1 MNELVIKLTGEIQSS
16 NFDEWKTDL
25 IKQIQ
30 STRTELT
37 TDDEFAAAVDH
48 VKQFKKAEKALKA
61 AKQSALE
68 QAADIQALF
77 AAIDEVAAEAR
88 AARLTLE
95 RQIKTRKQELKD
107 AAISAGTD
115 TIKTVLAD
123 QSDDFQLVDSREFLD
138 IALLKAAVKGRTSLK
153 SMEKAIKEVTDGIAV
168 EIEKRAVEV
177 SDNAALL
184 DDIKTGHA
192 AMFQD
197 RSALLAMPTD
207 TLKSTIDERIAAVE
221 ATAGESVE
229 DTEATPDDDAPEV
242 TPDDSP
248 EEPAD
253 ELNLD
258 FDMQGIGDSDEAL
271 PEEEFQLN
279 VSLKTTRPTAE
290 AITAELRKQLG
301 DNAAVVSIKLLSS
314 G

>member
-1 MNELVIKLTGEIQSS
+1 MNELIIKLTGEIQSS

-95 RQIKTRKQELKD
+95 RQIKTRKQELKE

-115 TIKTVLAD
+115 TIKAMLAA
-123 QSDDFQLVDSREFLD
+123 QSADFQLVDSGEFLD
-138 IALLKAAVKGRTSLK
+138 VALLKAAVKGRGSLK
-153 SMEKAIKEVTDGIAV
+153 TMKKAIKKVTDSVAV
-168 EIEKRAVEV
+168 EIENRASEV
-177 SDNAALL
+177 ANNATLL
-184 DDIKTGHA
+184 DTIETTRA

-197 RSALLAMPTD
+197 RIALLAMPTD
-207 TLKSTIDERIAAVE
+207 RLKSTIDERIAAVE
-221 ATAGESVE
+221 ATADESAAGA
-229 DTEATPDDDAPEV
+229 EATPDEAPEE
-242 TPDDSP
+242 TSDNAPD
-248 EEPAD
+248 EPAD

-258 FDMQGIGDSDEAL
+258 FDMQGIADSDETL
-271 PEEEFQLN
+271 PEEEFELN
-279 VSLKTTRPTAE
+279 VTLKTTRPVAE
-290 AITAELRKQLG
+290 AITAKLRKQLG